1 MDIFVNLISRRI
13 SGEDTMWK
21 KMMFAVICMTGLV
34 FTALTGAV
42 YASHDEIPRISIEDL
57 KKMVDQNAAVV
68 ILDVQ
73 LKNIYDKEHIK
84 GARSFPWKA
93 ELSQDDVMSLPKDK
107 LIVTYCECGPGEAD
121 SSDVAA
127 QLTELGFSNVKVLAD
142 PSLRGWKKA
151 GYPVEK

>member
-1 MDIFVNLISRRI
+1 MR
-13 SGEDTMWK
+13 K
-21 KMMFAVICMTGLV
+21 KIILAVICTISLAFV
-34 FTALTGAV
+34 IISGAA
-42 YASHDEIPRISIEDL
+42 YAAHDEIPRITISDL
-57 KKMVDQNAAVV
+57 KKMVDQNADVV

-73 LKNIYDKEHIK
+73 LKNIYDKGHIK

-93 ELSQDDVMSLPKDK
+93 ELSQDDVMSLPKGK

-127 QLTELGFSNVKVLAD
+127 QLAELGFTNIKVLAD
-142 PSLRGWKKA
+142 PSLRGWKKE